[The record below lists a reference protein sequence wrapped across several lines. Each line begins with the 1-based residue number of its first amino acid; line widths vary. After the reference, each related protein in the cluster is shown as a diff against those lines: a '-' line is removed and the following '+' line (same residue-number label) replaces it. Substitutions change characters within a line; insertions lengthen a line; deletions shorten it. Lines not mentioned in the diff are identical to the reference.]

1 MEPKLQ
7 TYVANLIKEIDT
19 GFGTKK
25 DGKITKD
32 ETDAITMFQAKLIID
47 KQKGIITEEDYNLL
61 RPMSI
66 DGTIFDKDLSKTEEV
81 GDTVTVTATTGAAT
95 GKTPKEEEKT
105 TTKEESK
112 FEKRREELAKVSE
125 KELKETKLFKYTDV
139 GGFQD
144 QGDLSSGKLTMF
156 DILSKDYL
164 NKDLAEDKD
173 GKLTERIKAK
183 NPKATDEEIKS
194 LVDAEKEKRQRRFN
208 EDGTYNLQEL
218 ADDVIKT
225 STIGTDYTLNQ
236 STDKDNLGKEHS
248 DVLYEFM
255 QTVMPGESR
264 HEYYRKLGIGHALGG
279 DDNKI
284 YNKKDIKMAENVVE
298 FLGGTVEKYNF
309 WQRHKSEP
317 VENGVQQGVAN
328 ALTQAANPLA
338 YAEQTQVTNITTDL
352 GLQQV
357 LQHQL
362 VITGPLNAL
371 IGLATSVA
379 VGEIDA
385 AIKNYYGKLKDE
397 DIAIKLDPLKG
408 PKYEAERTN
417 LDAFIAAID
426 GDKSCDKFKAETKD
440 VLKEIASYFQYQ
452 HCTGEKDDQGNW
464 IYETRFD
471 YDEMYKYLREVGS
484 NDKCN
489 AQELASSIITN
500 KGKELLKYH
509 IEQMNK
515 NAEERNARC
524 QDCPPCPQDGKEEK
538 PPVNPPENPPENPEE
553 DRKGNGQVAERTIP
567 YHTVDATHSTWNK
580 LTESYDCLTELGN
593 SVTKD
598 AKTGKFVKTS
608 IRILKMV
615 QCIGDGDYSKER
627 INKLLT
633 IVSTAK
639 TNEEFEK
646 MLKDN
651 NIDFNYDL
659 YKKIVYDKK
668 YAMPGAKTK
677 MPKELY
683 GCDYKE
689 IDNRVKLTKKQQ
701 GTGVGSFN
709 EGVKDKTQYRRND
722 DDGTGWKPS
731 DSTTNATLIREKGY
745 KPVDWS
751 ETEK

>member
-32 ETDAITMFQAKLIID
+32 ETDAITMFQARLIID
-47 KQKGIITEEDYNLL
+47 KQQGRISEEDYNLL

-81 GDTVTVTATTGAAT
+81 VDTVKVTTTTDVAT
-95 GKTPKEEEKT
+95 GKTPKKT

-112 FEKRREELAKVSE
+112 FEKRREELANVSE

-139 GGFQD
+139 SGFQD

-173 GKLTERIKAK
+173 GKLTAQIKAK

-284 YNKKDIKMAENVVE
+284 YNKKDIKIAENVVE
-298 FLGGTVEKYNF
+298 FLGGSVEKYNF

-317 VENGVQQGVAN
+317 VKDGVKQGVAN

-515 NAEERNARC
+515 NAEERNAKC
-524 QDCPPCPQDGKEEK
+524 QDCPPCPEEGDDKPPIIPEKEKEE
-538 PPVNPPENPPENPEE
+538 E
-553 DRKGNGQVAERTIP
+553 KGNGQVAERTIP

-598 AKTGKFVKTS
+598 AKTGRFVKTS

-651 NIDFNYDL
+651 NIDFDYDL

-689 IDNRVKLTKKQQ
+689 IDNRVTLTKEQI
-701 GTGVGSFN
+701 GTGVGSFG
-709 EGVKDKTQYRRND
+709 EGVKDKTQYRRR
-722 DDGTGWKPS
+722 DDGKSWERS
-731 DSTTNATLIREKGY
+731 DSTTNANLIKQGY

>member
-1 MEPKLQ
+1 
-7 TYVANLIKEIDT
+7 
-19 GFGTKK
+19 
-25 DGKITKD
+25 
-32 ETDAITMFQAKLIID
+32 
-47 KQKGIITEEDYNLL
+47 
-61 RPMSI
+61 MSV

-81 GDTVTVTATTGAAT
+81 GDTVTVTVTTGAAT

-125 KELKETKLFKYTDV
+125 NELRKAVAFKYTDV
-139 GGFQD
+139 SDFKSGN
-144 QGDLSSGKLTMF
+144 LSSGKVTMF

-173 GKLTERIKAK
+173 GKLTAQIKAK
-183 NPKATDEEIKS
+183 NPNATEDEIKS
-194 LVDAEKEKRQRRFN
+194 LVETEKEKRQRRFN

-218 ADDVIKT
+218 ADDVIRT

-255 QTVMPGESR
+255 QAVMPGESR
-264 HEYYRKLGIGHALGG
+264 HEYFRSLGMGHALDG

-524 QDCPPCPQDGKEEK
+524 QDCPPCPTDEEQEN
-538 PPVNPPENPPENPEE
+538 PPVNPPENPEG
-553 DRKGNGQVAERTIP
+553 DTTKGKGQVAERTIP

-627 INKLLT
+627 INKLLE

-639 TNEEFEK
+639 TNEQFEK
-646 MLKDN
+646 MLNDN

-689 IDNRVKLTKKQQ
+689 IDNRVKLTKEQK
-701 GTGVGSFN
+701 GTGVGSFG
-709 EGVKDKTQYRRND
+709 EGVKDKTQYKYKDPN
-722 DDGTGWKPS
+722 GTW
-731 DSTTNATLIREKGY
+731 IRCNEKTYNEKKAQGY
-745 KPVDWS
+745 EVKAWE